1 MPYNGSGTYS
11 LPAGNPVV
19 TGTAISSTTTNN
31 TNSDI
36 ATALTNCMTRDGQSP
51 PTENIPMGG
60 NKLTGLASGTASGD
74 ALQYDQ
80 ISELTNF
87 MTAAA
92 TGDETG
98 AGALVFAE
106 SPSLVTPVLDTPAS
120 GNLTNCTVDGTNTIG
135 YRKIPQSGSEK
146 TTAYTLATTDVGK
159 LIGIGS
165 SGSIVVPNS
174 TFANGDAVSLFNNTA
189 GNVTITLNTT
199 TAYLSGTATAKASV
213 ALLARGVATVLFYS
227 GTVCVVSGS
236 VV

>member
-1 MPYNGSGTYS
+1 
-11 LPAGNPVV
+11 
-19 TGTAISSTTTNN
+19 
-31 TNSDI
+31 
-36 ATALTNCMTRDGQSP
+36 MTRDGQSP

-74 ALQYDQ
+74 ALQYGQ

-87 MTAAA
+87 VIAAA

-98 AGALVFAE
+98 TGALVFAE
-106 SPSLVTPVLDTPAS
+106 SPSLVTPALGTPAS
-120 GNLTNCTVDGTNTIG
+120 GNLTNCTVNGTNTIG

>member
-19 TGTAISSTTTNN
+19 TGAAISSTTTNN

-106 SPSLVTPVLDTPAS
+106 SPSLVTPVLGTPAS
-120 GNLTNCTVDGTNTIG
+120 GNLTNCTVEGTNTIG

>member
-1 MPYNGSGTYS
+1 
-11 LPAGNPVV
+11 
-19 TGTAISSTTTNN
+19 
-31 TNSDI
+31 
-36 ATALTNCMTRDGQSP
+36 
-51 PTENIPMGG
+51 
-60 NKLTGLASGTASGD
+60 
-74 ALQYDQ
+74 
-80 ISELTNF
+80 

-106 SPSLVTPVLDTPAS
+106 SPSLVTPVLGTPAS
-120 GNLTNCTVDGTNTIG
+120 GNLTNCTVEGTNTIG

>member
-19 TGTAISSTTTNN
+19 TGAAISSTTTNN

-74 ALQYDQ
+74 ALQYGQ

-87 MTAAA
+87 VIAAA

-189 GNVTITLNTT
+189 GNVTVTLNTT

>member
-1 MPYNGSGTYS
+1 
-11 LPAGNPVV
+11 
-19 TGTAISSTTTNN
+19 
-31 TNSDI
+31 
-36 ATALTNCMTRDGQSP
+36 MTRDGQSP

>member
-19 TGTAISSTTTNN
+19 TGSAISSTTTNN

-189 GNVTITLNTT
+189 GNVTVTLNTT

>member
-1 MPYNGSGTYS
+1 
-11 LPAGNPVV
+11 
-19 TGTAISSTTTNN
+19 
-31 TNSDI
+31 
-36 ATALTNCMTRDGQSP
+36 MTRDGQSP

-106 SPSLVTPVLDTPAS
+106 SPSLVTPVLGTPAS
-120 GNLTNCTVDGTNTIG
+120 GNLTNCTVEGTNTIG

>member
-74 ALQYDQ
+74 ALQYGQ

-87 MTAAA
+87 VIAAA

-98 AGALVFAE
+98 TGALVFAE
-106 SPSLVTPVLDTPAS
+106 SPSLVTPALGTPAS
-120 GNLTNCTVDGTNTIG
+120 GNLTNCTVNGTNTIG

>member
-51 PTENIPMGG
+51 PTANIPMGG

-74 ALQYDQ
+74 ALQYGQ

-87 MTAAA
+87 VIAAA

-98 AGALVFAE
+98 TGALVFAE
-106 SPSLVTPVLDTPAS
+106 SPSLVTPVLGTPAS

-135 YRKIPQSGSEK
+135 YRKILQSGSEK

>member
-19 TGTAISSTTTNN
+19 TGAAISSTTTNN

-74 ALQYDQ
+74 ALQYGQ

-87 MTAAA
+87 VIAAA

-98 AGALVFAE
+98 TGALVFAE
-106 SPSLVTPVLDTPAS
+106 SPSLVTPALGTPAS
-120 GNLTNCTVDGTNTIG
+120 GNLTNCTVEGTNTIG

-189 GNVTITLNTT
+189 GNVTVTLNTT

>member
-19 TGTAISSTTTNN
+19 TGAAISSTTTNN

-74 ALQYDQ
+74 ALQYGQ

-87 MTAAA
+87 VIAAA

-98 AGALVFAE
+98 TGALVFAE
-106 SPSLVTPVLDTPAS
+106 SPSLVTPALGTPAS
-120 GNLTNCTVDGTNTIG
+120 GNLTNCTVNGTNTIG

-189 GNVTITLNTT
+189 GNVTVTLNTT